1 MVFGEAPAPR
11 RGPGTRAAHLSRA
24 APDPQRWGARAFGGH
39 WGESAVPR
47 SLQPCKWTTGSADG
61 DAALSLARKGAAA
74 LEPAGSHGSIPPRT
88 GAHGSPSPPRVLSRE
103 RPQSAGG
110 IAHKS
115 AVMMVVLMRPRSSPA
130 ELSRSAH
137 EQ

>member
-1 MVFGEAPAPR
+1 LEKRPLPA
-11 RGPGTRAAHLSRA
+11 RGPGTRVAHLSRA
-24 APDPQRWGARAFGGH
+24 APDPLRRGAKAFGGH
-39 WGESAVPR
+39 WGESAAPR
-47 SLQPCKWTTGSADG
+47 SLQPRKWTTGSADR
-61 DAALSLARKGAAA
+61 DVALALARKGAAA
-74 LEPAGSHGSIPPRT
+74 LEPASSHESIPSRT
-88 GAHGSPSPPRVLSRE
+88 GAYCSPSPPRVLSRE

-130 ELSRSAH
+130 ELPRTAH